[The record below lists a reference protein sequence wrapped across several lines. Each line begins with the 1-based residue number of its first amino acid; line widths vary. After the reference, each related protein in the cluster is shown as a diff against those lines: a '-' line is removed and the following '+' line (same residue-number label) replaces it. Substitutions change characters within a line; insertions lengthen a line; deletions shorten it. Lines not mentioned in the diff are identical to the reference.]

1 MVTVTKKKKKIPLK
15 KKKRCRDYFLCTEKN
30 NQKKLQPNCKCKTA
44 NSSSQ
49 GSGS

>member
-1 MVTVTKKKKKIPLK
+1 MVTVTKKKKHL
-15 KKKRCRDYFLCTEKN
+15 KKKRCRDYFLCREKN